1 MKIGEKL
8 LQARKAN
15 QMNQEEVADRIFVSR
30 QTISNWENE
39 KSYPDII
46 SIIKLSDL
54 YHISLDDLLKGDESI
69 MAHLAESTDV
79 VKSNSKLILYTIL
92 NILMYA
98 LVIIF
103 NTQISENKYLLFACL
118 SLLTASASILFYQII
133 RKF

>member
-1 MKIGEKL
+1 MKIGKKL
-8 LQARKAN
+8 HQARKAN
-15 QMNQEEVADRIFVSR
+15 QMNQDEVAEKIFVSR

-79 VKSNSKLILYTIL
+79 VKSNSKLIFYSVL
-92 NILMYA
+92 NILMFA

-103 NTQISENKYLLFACL
+103 NTQISDNKYLLFACL
-118 SLLTASASILFYQII
+118 SLVTLSVSVLFYQIV
-133 RKF
+133 RRF

>member
-1 MKIGEKL
+1 MKIGKKL
-8 LQARKAN
+8 HQARKAN
-15 QMNQEEVADRIFVSR
+15 QMNQDEVAEKIFVSR

-54 YHISLDDLLKGDESI
+54 YNISLDDLLKGDESI

-79 VKSNSKLILYTIL
+79 VKSNSKLIFYSVL
-92 NILMYA
+92 NILMFA

-103 NTQISENKYLLFACL
+103 NTQISDNKYLLFACL
-118 SLLTASASILFYQII
+118 SLVTLSVSVLFYQIV
-133 RKF
+133 RRF